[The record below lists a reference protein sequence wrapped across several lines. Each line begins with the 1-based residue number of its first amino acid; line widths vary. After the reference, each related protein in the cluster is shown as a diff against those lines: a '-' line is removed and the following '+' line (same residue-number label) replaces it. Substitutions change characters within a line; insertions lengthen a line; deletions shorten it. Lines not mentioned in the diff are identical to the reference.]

1 MWASIAA
8 AAPSVVHQPNTIVV
22 TCTGQRVCHS
32 MRWDIITA
40 SIALLHLTASGGV
53 PCHLLSLL
61 TPLSLSHTWSKIEIC
76 SECFSVFSAE
86 QDRGRRRKKK
96 RKMEKNV
103 VNVTEPWKAWPGV
116 GMTRYIRFF
125 SAVAAGINITYIS
138 PSLVQEISSPGTYNL
153 NTLTTLCFAHTYTH
167 YT

>member
-61 TPLSLSHTWSKIEIC
+61 TPLSLSHTWSGQGE
-76 SECFSVFSAE
+76 
-86 QDRGRRRKKK
+86 KKK
-96 RKMEKNV
+96 KKKGKMEKNV

-153 NTLTTLCFAHTYTH
+153 NTLTTLWFAHTYTH